1 MPFLAAD
8 TQLFLLPLPTS
19 QLHPKHWERLFVISF
34 ADKNDDESD
43 EASDPVNIDG
53 IESRINPS
61 QISPT
66 GIIAIVISVL
76 VLVGKCFRDT
86 IYADNWY
93 IHMSHFAY
101 ACKMRYPLNL
111 VLEVGNISGSTEL
124 FAL

>member
-19 QLHPKHWERLFVISF
+19 QLHLKHWVIFSVISF

-76 VLVGKCFRDT
+76 VLVGKCCHDT

-93 IHMSHFAY
+93 IHMY
-101 ACKMRYPLNL
+101 AN
-111 VLEVGNISGSTEL
+111 
-124 FAL
+124 ALHLLHQRQ